1 MSAENNEILP
11 EEANAVHCT
20 AKTCT
25 VYQQQPNNVTTSH
38 KIKYL
43 N

>member
-1 MSAENNEILP
+1 MSAENNYILP

-20 AKTCT
+20 DKTCT
-25 VYQQQPNNVTTSH
+25 LYQQLPNNVTTSH
-38 KIKYL
+38 KIKHL